1 MISFTEMY
9 HIFPSE
15 ILICVILSME
25 EKRILLEMKTSHFVL
40 DCIVIHSSVGTPE
53 GMSKSSV

>member
-1 MISFTEMY
+1 MISFTEIY

-15 ILICVILSME
+15 ILICVLSME